1 MDPLTQLTALPM
13 HQQAAAVTFIAYV
26 AYRVLRW
33 TYRRLLT
40 LACMS
45 PIPYGARAA
54 APLIVSYSL
63 EGDAYFAADGDQ
75 EALEA
80 VAEAFGLNGGE
91 AQKVSVTV
99 LVFLTALA
107 RAAGR

>member
-1 MDPLTQLTALPM
+1 MDQLTALPM

-26 AYRVLRW
+26 AYRALRW
-33 TYRRLLT
+33 AYRRLLT

-63 EGDAYFAADGDQ
+63 EGDAYF
-75 EALEA
+75 
-80 VAEAFGLNGGE
+80 
-91 AQKVSVTV
+91 
-99 LVFLTALA
+99 
-107 RAAGR
+107 